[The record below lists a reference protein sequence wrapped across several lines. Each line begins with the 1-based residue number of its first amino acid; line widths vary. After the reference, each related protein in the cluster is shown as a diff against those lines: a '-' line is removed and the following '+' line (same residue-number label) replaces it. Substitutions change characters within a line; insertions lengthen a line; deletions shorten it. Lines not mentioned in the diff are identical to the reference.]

1 MKKSS
6 AIPKPLTPSQVKHV
20 LELLDLCELVPIA
33 AADKFQHRTG
43 TFSVAQQEAIE
54 ILFSL
59 EQDEIPDA
67 LFECVDDDAREL
79 VRDELPHMAQVRF
92 VRARGLPR

>member
-20 LELLDLCELVPIA
+20 LELLDLCELAPIA
-33 AADKFQHRTG
+33 AADKFQRLARTG

-54 ILFSL
+54 ILLSL
-59 EQDEIPDA
+59 EQDAIPDA

-79 VRDELPHMAQVRF
+79 VRDELPHRAQLRF
-92 VRARGLPR
+92 VRA

>member
-6 AIPKPLTPSQVKHV
+6 VIPKPLTPSQVKHV
-20 LELLDLCELVPIA
+20 LELLDLCELAPIA
-33 AADKFQHRTG
+33 AADKFQHLSRTG
-43 TFSVAQQEAIE
+43 TFSEAQQEAIE

-59 EQDEIPDA
+59 EQDEIADA

-79 VRDELPHMAQVRF
+79 VREELPHEARLRF
-92 VRARGLPR
+92 VRA